1 MSIIETPM
9 LGTDDA
15 LPDEDVI
22 TVELVAKTLAGTA
35 LIGVARR
42 LLEQAGYT
50 ASITAN
56 RIMVDGVIE
65 AQLIQSKGFGW
76 WQVHAVDGTPPVWI
90 TGTQCDSASSW
101 VGCVE

>member
-9 LGTDDA
+9 LDIDDA
-15 LPDEDVI
+15 LLDQDVI
-22 TVELVAKTLAGTA
+22 TVEMVAKTLAGTA

-50 ASITAN
+50 ANITAN

-65 AQLIQSKGFGW
+65 AQLIQSNGFGW
-76 WQVHAVDGTPPVWI
+76 WQVHAVDGTPPVWM
-90 TGTQCDSASSW
+90 TGTRCDSASSW

>member
-35 LIGVARR
+35 LIGLGRR
-42 LLEQAGYT
+42 LLSQAGYT

-65 AQLIQSKGFGW
+65 AQLIQSNGFGW
-76 WQVHAVDGTPPVWI
+76 WHVHVVDGTSPVWI
-90 TGTQCDSASSW
+90 AGTQCDNASSW